1 MVFSKCN
8 PGENQTKPV
17 HTGGKKMHVLSSTI
31 WDLTEIAHVVQ
42 YIWEIGELMFGR
54 LRGLVP
60 LRSSWKPSD
69 TKSSPRLPFPL
80 LSSPVIWAVFVQRYR
95 SPPALSPAQLC
106 GHLARRQI
114 TGLLHELYGPEWKSQ
129 SWNVRPGGNPR
140 RHAGSRWVTGGRGRF
155 PKPDSE
161 IAVPIKPRQILLYH
175 PRYLAA
181 TVLAFKGQ
189 TGPDDNVFISC
200 SCSFKNN
207 RICGR
212 KKDTLMHI

>member
-1 MVFSKCN
+1 
-8 PGENQTKPV
+8 
-17 HTGGKKMHVLSSTI
+17 MHVLSSTI

-106 GHLARRQI
+106 GHFTDHRTPTWIIRARMKI
-114 TGLLHELYGPEWKSQ
+114 TVKEREARWQ
-129 SWNVRPGGNPR
+129 SEAPR
-140 RHAGSRWVTGGRGRF
+140 RLSTSHGW
-155 PKPDSE
+155 
-161 IAVPIKPRQILLYH
+161 PRQVSESWFGNSRSY
-175 PRYLAA
+175 
-181 TVLAFKGQ
+181 Q
-189 TGPDDNVFISC
+189 TAPNTPVS
-200 SCSFKNN
+200 S
-207 RICGR
+207 
-212 KKDTLMHI
+212 TLSRSDSAGF